1 MSKGDDLMS
10 EKLIAIV
17 GMGKGIS
24 MAVARR
30 FGKEGYRIAM
40 ISRSESNLIRHQRE
54 LNGDGYK
61 SLYFVADAGNQD
73 ILKKAFAELKAELG
87 SPEVLVYNAAIVR
100 TARPTSLTY
109 FNLIEDFKV
118 NVAGAL
124 VAVQQVLPAMR
135 NKKRGTI
142 IFTGG
147 GLALNPFLDYASLA
161 IGKAGIRSLATTLS
175 QELKMDG
182 VHIVTVTICG
192 WVREQDNKYSLA
204 KIADL
209 YFSLHTKKAGEFKHE
224 IVY

>member
-1 MSKGDDLMS
+1 MS

-40 ISRSESNLIRHQRE
+40 ISRSESNLIRYQRE

-61 SLYFVADAGNQD
+61 SFYFVADAGNQD

-100 TARPTSLTY
+100 TAKPTSLTY

-192 WVREQDNKYSLA
+192 WVREQDTKYSPA
-204 KIADL
+204 KIAEL
-209 YFSLHTKKAGEFKHE
+209 YWSLYIKKPGEFKHE

>member
-1 MSKGDDLMS
+1 MS

-40 ISRSESNLIRHQRE
+40 ISRSESNLIRYQRE

-61 SLYFVADAGNQD
+61 SFYFVADAGNQD

-100 TARPTSLTY
+100 TAKPTSLTY

-192 WVREQDNKYSLA
+192 WVREQDTKYSPA
-204 KIADL
+204 KIAEL
-209 YFSLHTKKAGEFKHE
+209 YWSLHTKKTSEFKHE